1 MVNGEWS
8 VARDASRATDH
19 SPFTIHHLLPLRLPR
34 RGGTLV
40 QFIRTVGINAES
52 VASRA
57 TWVGPAFELPLDAL
71 LATLPALFDQR
82 LLVQLAEG
90 LQLFGREHA
99 AHAQLGLRTQAHER
113 GLRVG
118 NVARALFD
126 QSLVNRVGV
135 DGLVER
141 APSLVETLVE
151 RPRLRHV
158 LALDGAHL
166 RDLVGRQVE
175 LLQQSRGVVGV
186 SLRGRAFLRL
196 RGRRRGVRLRARG
209 GDGEEKCE
217 GEPARGGDEGT
228 AGRGHELLRNGSV
241 GQRRRSPRLALLRG
255 IDRAEQV
262 CEPRHASLLS
272 RGEVVLVIFDYGE
285 LRAAPRR
292 PPRALLTSLQRGV
305 ARGELLLL
313 QLGLK
318 EADALR
324 VLILKPRALVRH
336 ATVNALPDGG
346 VELLLRVAA
355 LNRHLNLLFHDVLL
369 NAGSEGEAVRVPADF
384 RARERQSGQPA
395 DDEQRGHAARL
406 KPQRREREE
415 LAQRSQ
421 RRTLPLRRG
430 MRTRGERQLLA
441 NVEQGDCAQ
450 HLRAPL
456 ADHLAHRAE
465 RGQLCAADGAAVEVD
480 AKRLRLFGRGL
491 AVEVRDQLLGTPAA
505 ARVRAVVQARGVRLL
520 SHCGATSN

>member
-1 MVNGEWS
+1 MASSSARRAWLRRWLSVRACGTFSLWMARTCAIWS
-8 VARDASRATDH
+8 GDRLSCFSRAAGSLGLACVAAPSCVCAGGGAAFVCARAGATGKRSAKANPH
-19 SPFTIHHLLPLRLPR
+19 EAATRELRASVFMAENLKLKLPGRSYDLFPNGSGGQLRRSLRL
-34 RGGTLV
+34 
-40 QFIRTVGINAES
+40 S
-52 VASRA
+52 
-57 TWVGPAFELPLDAL
+57 
-71 LATLPALFDQR
+71 
-82 LLVQLAEG
+82 
-90 LQLFGREHA
+90 
-99 AHAQLGLRTQAHER
+99 
-113 GLRVG
+113 
-118 NVARALFD
+118 
-126 QSLVNRVGV
+126 
-135 DGLVER
+135 
-141 APSLVETLVE
+141 
-151 RPRLRHV
+151 
-158 LALDGAHL
+158 
-166 RDLVGRQVE
+166 
-175 LLQQSRGVVGV
+175 
-186 SLRGRAFLRL
+186 
-196 RGRRRGVRLRARG
+196 
-209 GDGEEKCE
+209 
-217 GEPARGGDEGT
+217 
-228 AGRGHELLRNGSV
+228 
-241 GQRRRSPRLALLRG
+241 LLRG

-465 RGQLCAADGAAVEVD
+465 RGQLFAADGAAVEVD